1 MHYCGMRLIYLVHR
15 VSTKSRSFEVI
26 HTTDPKP
33 GIVFDLPL
41 VCYDGDPGDAHLLLL
56 LSFPILD
63 KEEDSCKA
71 VGVELL
77 ILEANKSSFGVV
89 STL

>member
-1 MHYCGMRLIYLVHR
+1 MC
-15 VSTKSRSFEVI
+15 
-26 HTTDPKP
+26 
-33 GIVFDLPL
+33 
-41 VCYDGDPGDAHLLLL
+41 CDGDAGDAPLLLL
-56 LSFPILD
+56 LSFPVLD